1 MRERIAGM
9 FRSIWRTKFETSLAL
24 NLFVCGITYFIL
36 WVYCVLCLHNVDAM
50 FLSADDAVDEVA
62 KGLYVAQFYVD
73 AFFPS
78 TLTLVISIIVQN
90 MVEGFQ
96 KKGANWSVTAIVV
109 MLTVVYSMICSSFRT
124 ELIVW
129 LFVFFTSVLVAGCFL
144 SIVQIQQSLRQDLG
158 ISGEA

>member
-9 FRSIWRTKFETSLAL
+9 FRPIWRTKFETSLAL
-24 NLFVCGITYFIL
+24 NLFVCGITYIIL

-50 FLSADDAVDEVA
+50 FLNADDTVDEAA
-62 KGLYVAQFYVD
+62 KGLYVTQFYVD

-96 KKGANWSVTAIVV
+96 KKGANWSVTAIV
-109 MLTVVYSMICSSFRT
+109 MMFTVVYSMVCSSLRT
-124 ELIVW
+124 ELNVW

-144 SIVQIQQSLRQDLG
+144 SIVQIQQSLRQNLG